1 MLLWQTD
8 ISKIFFVVYQA
19 IPMTAAENPQV
30 HTSEVQNPFTQD
42 KLICIITVDLITCSY
57 FGGNTSPQHQSH
69 QKSSSDIWPASVC
82 HDKRN
87 LGNPPPRK
95 KCGKVDMK
103 TWWMGA
109 WVWRISHCNYCVTLM
124 HHMMHWP
131 LPNWNFLVQEA
142 LIPPI
147 GICQPREACFCVDLS
162 TSTSSKAFFCC
173 RWGYRL
179 IVSRN
184 SVCASSPPATSIFT
198 GMYNIATD
206 HNHHVISRL
215 YLPCRQRPNVIH
227 NIPFGFHSE
236 KFAFRPRIRSLP
248 LFFRR

>member
-1 MLLWQTD
+1 
-8 ISKIFFVVYQA
+8 
-19 IPMTAAENPQV
+19 
-30 HTSEVQNPFTQD
+30 
-42 KLICIITVDLITCSY
+42 
-57 FGGNTSPQHQSH
+57 
-69 QKSSSDIWPASVC
+69 
-82 HDKRN
+82 
-87 LGNPPPRK
+87 
-95 KCGKVDMK
+95 MK

-147 GICQPREACFCVDLS
+147 GICQPREAYFCVDLS

-227 NIPFGFHSE
+227 NIPFGFHFGEICFPAENSE
-236 KFAFRPRIRSLP
+236 PAPILQALILSGPLEDEVHHHHGPCVASYFWFLLWSAVLKCIMQDQMAQITYSDRI
-248 LFFRR
+248 